1 MLAVSASP
9 GRKLSSAPPIDLQVS
24 SRDAGPLL
32 LVCLGVGPHNYSVTA
47 EPIVARFGRHL
58 IMIHNAVSACARA
71 LRRALVPAA
80 ELLAFVLMTAGV
92 CGSVAIFF

>member
-1 MLAVSASP
+1 
-9 GRKLSSAPPIDLQVS
+9 
-24 SRDAGPLL
+24 
-32 LVCLGVGPHNYSVTA
+32 
-47 EPIVARFGRHL
+47 
-58 IMIHNAVSACARA
+58 MIHNAVSARARI